1 MELDWN
7 LRPGNRS
14 KTFFMFWAEFGQIR
28 HAHHHEVTPSLSSFR
43 RFIGSEAT
51 SGCGIVR
58 LDAAANFIRRA
69 ALARVA
75 RRVAREWV
83 WRQSCPRRLE
93 WSYRDSPEL
102 WQQYVSTLPTQPVYA
117 LPPLQATAS
126 SLRVVG
132 GHFGTSTCCKACQPG
147 EKAHR
152 AQRSMPTP
160 GSGCAAAAA
169 AKP

>member
-1 MELDWN
+1 M
-7 LRPGNRS
+7 R
-14 KTFFMFWAEFGQIR
+14 TTTA
-28 HAHHHEVTPSLSSFR
+28 EVTHSLASFH
-43 RFIGSEAT
+43 RFIKSEVQ

-58 LDAAANFIRRA
+58 LDAAATFIRRA
-69 ALARVA
+69 ACARVA

-83 WRQSCPRRLE
+83 WRQRCPRRLE

-102 WQQYVSTLPTQPVYA
+102 WQQYVSTVPTQPVYA

-132 GHFGTSTCCKACQPG
+132 GHFGTSTSCKACQPG

-152 AQRSMPTP
+152 AQRRNRRRVRSG
-160 GSGCAAAAA
+160 GSSRNAGESATIFVDALFAT
-169 AKP
+169 AKRWNQAQ